1 MTENRKNNEE
11 ILEFVKSYRE
21 SKSSFDEAIKP
32 TTIRRKKILWN
43 RVFLA
48 IAGLG
53 LVVTLTIMGVVALFS
68 KEENIKIETDSSSVA
83 ESSVP
88 DSKSDDS
95 SKTKHLIVTL
105 SDEEMTTLILAVQH
119 ECGRN
124 PEVYLTLEE
133 REKLNSLKAKDVIT
147 QDDQQEQYSLEQKAR
162 DRLDRAQQL
171 TAATMINRI
180 GKKGFGVD
188 GFSGGTGAKDL
199 VDVLSQPGQ
208 YSIVGEDGQI
218 VMSLLEDISHYW
230 ELDNADQFDPCDS
243 QTLKNVNKVL
253 SGELNLPTNL
263 VCEIRSEAFAS
274 TEEAEQ
280 DLKNRNSNSE
290 YVYSYEMIPCSYG
303 NCDYWCVYGI
313 NSTGTGFAEP
323 ID

>member
-1 MTENRKNNEE
+1 MTTDNRNNE

-21 SKSSFDEAIKP
+21 EGKSTEVVKP
-32 TTIRRKKILWN
+32 TTTTVRKKKILWN
-43 RVFLA
+43 RVF
-48 IAGLG
+48 IALGGLT

-68 KEENIKIETDSSSVA
+68 KEENIKIETSSSVA